1 MNILGILFCLFVVLP
16 YLEIV
21 AFTVLGGAIGI
32 FPTLFL
38 ILFTGMVGAAMAK
51 QGGIESWQRIQRTMR
66 EGKDPSKEMINGLL
80 LLVAGIAL
88 IIPGFITDIIGL
100 LLLLPF
106 VRELVIEHLAKR
118 WHVSSIVTPPRQEE
132 SNDDPEII
140 DVNAKETKSTYEEID
155 L

>member
-1 MNILGILFCLFVVLP
+1 MNILAVLFCLFVVLP

-21 AFTVLGGAIGI
+21 AFTILGGAIGI

-51 QGGIESWQRIQRTMR
+51 QGGVESWQRIQRTMR
-66 EGKDPSKEMINGLL
+66 EGKDPSREMINGLL

-106 VRELVIEHLAKR
+106 VRELMIEHLSKR
-118 WHVSSIVTPPRQEE
+118 WHVSSIVTPPRREE
-132 SNDDPEII
+132 SDDEPEVI
-140 DVNAKETKSTYEEID
+140 DINAKETKSTYEEID
-155 L
+155 R